1 MTALRQFAR
10 DGYAAASVTTI
21 AGELGMTK
29 GALYKHYR
37 NKRDIFDH
45 IVARMQERD
54 AENAKEFGAPESVL
68 SKSTAAA
75 YRDTTVENIK
85 AFTIAQFRYWTEDE
99 FACSFRRMLTLE
111 QYRDEEM
118 AELLHQYL
126 TNGVLSY
133 TQDLLREAAGLN
145 GKRIKRAKRAQ
156 TAQILALEYFA
167 PVYMMMN
174 IADGMEDKGEAVR
187 MVKRHIDY
195 FMDSLQ

>member
-1 MTALRQFAR
+1 
-10 DGYAAASVTTI
+10 VTTI

-54 AENAKEFGAPESVL
+54 VENAKEFGVPEDVL
-68 SKSTAAA
+68 SKDTAAA
-75 YRDTTVENIK
+75 YRGTTLEDIK
-85 AFTIAQFRYWTEDE
+85 AFTIAQYRYWTEDE

-118 AELLHQYL
+118 AELLRQYL
-126 TNGVLSY
+126 TSGVISY
-133 TQDLLREAAGLN
+133 TQDLLREAAGLK
-145 GKRIKRAKRAQ
+145 GKRTKRARI
-156 TAQILALEYFA
+156 AQILALEYFA

-174 IADGMEDKGEAVR
+174 IADGMKDKSEAVR
-187 MVKRHIDY
+187 MVERHIDY
-195 FMDSLQ
+195 FMEEMK